1 MQLTKYLSV
10 LAFVPF
16 LAVANPLA
24 VEDVS
29 SVNRFPLEARG
40 GIDFCGSDLR
50 AAGDSCTFGGGESDP
65 HACGIKDRAVVLYC
79 VNGKWAINHRC
90 AQGQQCMCDKGTPK
104 RGNLVCR

>member
-1 MQLTKYLSV
+1 MQLTKYLSI

-65 HACGIKDRAVVLYC
+65 HACGIKDRAVVVSLC
-79 VNGKWAINHRC
+79 I
-90 AQGQQCMCDKGTPK
+90 
-104 RGNLVCR
+104 L

>member
-16 LAVANPLA
+16 MAGANPLA

-29 SVNRFPLEARG
+29 SVNHFPLEARG

-65 HACGIKDRAVVLYC
+65 HACGIKDRAVVVSLC
-79 VNGKWAINHRC
+79 IF
-90 AQGQQCMCDKGTPK
+90 
-104 RGNLVCR
+104 